1 MAVTEWL
8 GTTDGD
14 YQNAANWT
22 NGVPGAGDDAYAKSG
37 ANPITTNLDN
47 SAVLLAS
54 FHLEVGF
61 TGLTALE
68 DTFLEIQTPLL
79 YIGGNPTGITLT
91 GPLRVNIDVGSV
103 TPCDIEV
110 LSSATSAQDDSRT
123 PIRLRAGHAD
133 TRLFVKDGLV
143 SFSDDPADS
152 GTIGLIDVTDGD
164 LTVGENVTL
173 TDLNT
178 RAGACLLQSTLSGI
192 LNIIG
197 GTLETALAIAIPTV
211 NVKGGEFISNAT
223 GLITTMVITGGTAD
237 MAESNVPRT
246 VTNVTLGSDG
256 ELIADPGVVTFTNNI
271 VMQTGVPLRF
281 SSSEEAA

>member
-1 MAVTEWL
+1 MSVTEWL

-14 YQNAANWT
+14 YQLDANWT
-22 NGVPGAGDDAYAKSG
+22 NLAPVAGSDVYFKAD
-37 ANPITTNLDN
+37 ANPVNINLDN
-47 SAVLLAS
+47 SAVLLDS
-54 FHLEVGF
+54 FHLEVGY
-61 TGLTALE
+61 TGLLALE

-103 TPCDIEV
+103 TACDIEV
-110 LSSATSAQDDSRT
+110 LSSATSAADDSRT
-123 PIRLRAGHAD
+123 PIRLRAVHSD

-143 SFSDDPADS
+143 SFSDDPANS
-152 GTIGLIDVTDGD
+152 STIGLLDVTDGD

-178 RAGACLLQSTLSGI
+178 RAGACLLQSTLSGT
-192 LNIIG
+192 LNVIG
-197 GTLETALAIAIPTV
+197 GTVETALAIAIPTV

-237 MAESNVPRT
+237 MAQSNVPRT
-246 VTNVTLGSDG
+246 VTNITLGSDG